1 MLSNLLKS
9 ISIFKAVSL
18 SVPSLERVK
27 LQQRFI
33 PELEELLDI
42 HSCYLNLSNQ
52 DFSNTNWLTSVFD
65 PFLNDESGLFV
76 IENLSSIYHKLE
88 GLTQEKLA
96 TILLNIL
103 DSFKD
108 SNHKYLLLVNF
119 QDLPFPEYIEAL
131 IPTFNYPLPNADD
144 IAKLLS
150 NITQNPDP
158 TLINSVSGLSETEI
172 ELGLKLVTNI
182 TDVEEIK
189 VQLLDY
195 KQSRLKPLGLEF
207 IPNPDVGDFGGME
220 RLKRAIDY
228 VAIDYSEGARLL
240 NIPYPKGW
248 LLAGPPGTGKTFCA
262 KVCATKLGFPLI
274 SVGVDVVKSKGAGY
288 LKRLLQRIEM
298 ASPALCYFDEFDK
311 FFDADTAISGGSGT
325 SKETLGVLLTWLQ
338 EKQTQTFV
346 IATLNRLDALPP
358 ELTRAGRFDKIWYVG
373 FPQAVERK
381 EIFQLHASRFDKR
394 YKSEHG
400 PLTIAQWKMV
410 LNETNYCTG
419 AEIRAIV
426 EMSAKQRFYDDG
438 VITLEM
444 QDFIDAR
451 KLITPLYIRDTE
463 RVLAME
469 NRARGV
475 AEPASEPD
483 NSLFANVAMNIWG
496 ETV

>member
-9 ISIFKAVSL
+9 LSIFKSVTL

-27 LQQRFI
+27 LQKRFI
-33 PELEELLDI
+33 PQLEETLEV
-42 HSCYLNLSNQ
+42 HSYYLNLSNQ
-52 DFSNTNWLTSVFD
+52 DFSNSDWLTSIFD
-65 PFLNDESGLFV
+65 PFLNNSQGLFI
-76 IENLSSIYHKLE
+76 IENLSSLYDKLD
-88 GLTQEKLA
+88 GLTQEKLC

-103 DSFKD
+103 DCFKD
-108 SNHKYLLLVNF
+108 CDHKYLLLVNF
-119 QDLPFPEYIEAL
+119 QDLKLPEYIEAL
-131 IPTFNYPLPNADD
+131 IPSFSYPLPNAVD

-150 NITQNPDP
+150 NITAEPDP

-172 ELGLKLVTNI
+172 ELGLKLVADI
-182 TDVEEIK
+182 TDIEEVK
-189 VQLLDY
+189 VKLLDY

-207 IPNPDVGDFGGME
+207 IPNPDVGDFGGMD
-220 RLKRAIDY
+220 RLKKAIEY
-228 VAIDYSEGARLL
+228 VAIDYSHSARQYK
-240 NIPYPKGW
+240 IPYPKGW

-274 SVGVDVVKSKGAGY
+274 SVGVDVVKSKGAEY
-288 LKRLLQRIEM
+288 LKRLLLRIE
-298 ASPALCYFDEFDK
+298 ASSPALCYFDEFDK
-311 FFDADTAISGGSGT
+311 FFDADTATAGGSGT

-394 YKSEHG
+394 YKTEHG
-400 PLTIAQWKMV
+400 PLTIPQWKMI

-426 EMSAKQRFYDDG
+426 EMAAKQRYYDHG
-438 VITLEM
+438 TITLEKD
-444 QDFIDAR
+444 DFISAR
-451 KLITPLYIRDTE
+451 QLITPLYVRDTE

-483 NSLFANVAMNIWG
+483 NSLFASLAMNIWG
-496 ETV
+496 ETN

>member
-1 MLSNLLKS
+1 MLSNLLQS
-9 ISIFKAVSL
+9 LTIFKAI
-18 SVPSLERVK
+18 SVNISSIERGKVQTVF
-27 LQQRFI
+27 LPQLI
-33 PELEELLDI
+33 THLGVD
-42 HSCYLNLSNQ
+42 SSYLNLSTN
-52 DFSNTNWLTSVFD
+52 DFSSPNWLNDSFKRFFD
-65 PFLNDESGLFV
+65 QERGLFV
-76 IENLSSIYHKLE
+76 IENLSGLYSKLD
-88 GLTQEKLA
+88 GLSQEKLA
-96 TILLNIL
+96 TILLDIL
-103 DSFKD
+103 DNFKQTT
-108 SNHKYLLLVNF
+108 HKYLILVNF
-119 QDLPFPEYIEAL
+119 QDLTLPDYLEAL
-131 IPTFNYPLPNADD
+131 IPNINYPLPNADD
-144 IAKLLS
+144 IAQLLS
-150 NITQNPDP
+150 AITPNPDL

-172 ELGLKLVTNI
+172 ELGLKLVAGI
-182 TDVEEIK
+182 TDIDEIK
-189 VQLLDY
+189 IKLLDY
-195 KQSRLKPLGLEF
+195 KKSRLKPLGLEF
-207 IPNPDVGDFGGME
+207 IANPDVGDFGGME
-220 RLKRAIDY
+220 RLKKAIDY
-228 VAIDYSEGARLL
+228 VAIDYSESARKL

-311 FFDADTAISGGSGT
+311 FFDPDTAVSGGGGT

-381 EIFQLHASRFDKR
+381 EIFQLHASRFDPR

-400 PLTIAQWKMV
+400 PLSLKQWKQV

-444 QDFIDAR
+444 QDFINAR

-469 NRARGV
+469 NRAKGV

-483 NSLFANVAMNIWG
+483 NSLFATVAMNIWG
-496 ETV
+496 EAV